1 MYFSIFLC
9 GCKQP
14 NLSTFIFG
22 CKCKHK
28 SDNFANFA
36 QKIFRKSVRGFPMVN
51 ENIDFN
57 IF

>member
-36 QKIFRKSVRGFPMVN
+36 QKFFRKSVRGFPMVN
-51 ENIDFN
+51 EI
-57 IF
+57 